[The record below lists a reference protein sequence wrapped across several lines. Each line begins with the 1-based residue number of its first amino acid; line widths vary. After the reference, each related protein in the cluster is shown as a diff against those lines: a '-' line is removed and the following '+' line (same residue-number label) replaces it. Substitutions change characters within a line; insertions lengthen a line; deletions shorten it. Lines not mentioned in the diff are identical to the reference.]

1 MKTTIKLPI
10 SSSSKILVNIGDNI
24 GPDTTLAETEIAAS
38 EKTIQLAYLLHV
50 NASHIAKYLKKN
62 LGDSIKS
69 GEILAEKKG
78 LFSSSKI
85 NSPHDGKIKEID
97 LKKGTL
103 TLFSYSASSDIT
115 KTTVPF
121 SGRVTGIGKGYV
133 EIEINGRFFRAIK
146 GEGKNVSGKLVHLSS
161 DKVGILEVDKDV
173 DDSIL
178 MARSFTEEAVV
189 KLEVLGSNGFI
200 LQKKTGDMTL
210 PWVQVDEETF
220 TALAGYTNKKVWL
233 RPEERQIVIL
243 E

>member
-115 KTTVPF
+115 
-121 SGRVTGIGKGYV
+121 
-133 EIEINGRFFRAIK
+133 
-146 GEGKNVSGKLVHLSS
+146 
-161 DKVGILEVDKDV
+161 
-173 DDSIL
+173 
-178 MARSFTEEAVV
+178 
-189 KLEVLGSNGFI
+189 
-200 LQKKTGDMTL
+200 
-210 PWVQVDEETF
+210 
-220 TALAGYTNKKVWL
+220 
-233 RPEERQIVIL
+233 
-243 E
+243 